1 MIFRSVLWL
10 GNLKTGVAMNLFSR
24 ERFKIILNSPF
35 ALGTAKMCE
44 RKHFCKGTFVIA
56 PCEWNFST
64 RGVNAACVGGE
75 DSGGRRVEGALPA
88 HFSCKPEL
96 IILLIKRGARLQAS
110 LNLNNLAPTAPSILV
125 PPAGELQSTL
135 EISLGTK
142 ILVGPPLSTKILLG
156 LYRVRGD
163 FAWLSASCELVSL
176 GHYLPSIIC

>member
-1 MIFRSVLWL
+1 
-10 GNLKTGVAMNLFSR
+10 MNLFSR

-44 RKHFCKGTFVIA
+44 RKHFCRGTFIIA

-75 DSGGRRVEGALPA
+75 DSGGRRIEGALSA

-125 PPAGELQSTL
+125 PPVGELQSTL
-135 EISLGTK
+135 DISLGTK
-142 ILVGPPLSTKILLG
+142 ILVGLPTKILLG
-156 LYRVRGD
+156 FYRVRGA
-163 FAWLSASCELVSL
+163 FAWLPASYRLLSL